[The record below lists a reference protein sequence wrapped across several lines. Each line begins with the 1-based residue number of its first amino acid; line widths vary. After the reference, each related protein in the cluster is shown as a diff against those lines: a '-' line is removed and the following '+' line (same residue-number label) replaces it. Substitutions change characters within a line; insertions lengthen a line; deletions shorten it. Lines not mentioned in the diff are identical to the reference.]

1 MTSGIP
7 VHLPWPYHH
16 GRTHRTGGW
25 LTENPNTVVGFVR
38 KVSVEEAKAKLP
50 FHPIIQNFQAA
61 VYGSPDLRMFASAML
76 TEVPDKPP
84 YINDPTG
91 TKQIR
96 DFDHLLH
103 LFNYTMQKVAPQW
116 NIDEYHVGLIG
127 VPFNAVLDWPMA
139 TPSGYAFFLH
149 KEVNLHMKRI
159 LDYWRDHFLSTSASA
174 SVLAEEPNGWLSE
187 EARKVIEDETN
198 LDPNHRYSFEEL
210 FGHSRED
217 GKHWGFKSWDD
228 FFTRKFAD
236 YDKLRP
242 VYAPDDDSWVVSAC
256 ESKPFALQTHVKAYD
271 TFWLKGQPYS
281 VYEMLDKEEEAE
293 QFVDGTIYQAFLSAT
308 SYHRWHSPV
317 NGTIKKVKLIGGTM
331 FSEPTITGFMN
342 PDGPDPAAPDRAQG
356 YITHVA
362 TRALIFI
369 EAPEPVG
376 LICLVEVGMVDVS
389 TCDVTVKQDDAVSK
403 GQEIGMFHH
412 GGSTHCLLFRKGV
425 KLTWVTGAF
434 PGVSSKNLPL
444 RGALAHVSSAS
455 DRREVS
461 VVMVM
466 AMVMVEDTRA
476 IMDAGGEHGTG
487 YPGYH

>member
-1 MTSGIP
+1 MPCG
-7 VHLPWPYHH
+7 PWSA
-16 GRTHRTGGW
+16 GAWLHRSAS
-25 LTENPNTVVGFVR
+25 LFVR
-38 KVSVEEAKAKLP
+38 KVSLEEAKAKLP
-50 FHPIIQNFQAA
+50 LHPIIQKFQAA
-61 VYGSPDLRMFASAML
+61 VDGCPALRMFAFAML

-84 YINDPTG
+84 DINDPTG

-127 VPFNAVLDWPMA
+127 TPFNAVLDWPMA
-139 TPSGYAFFLH
+139 TPSRYAFFLR
-149 KEVNLHMKRI
+149 KEVNFHIKRI
-159 LDYWRDHFLSTSASA
+159 LDYWRDYFLSTSAST
-174 SVLAEEPNGWLSE
+174 SVLTEEPNGWLSE
-187 EARKVIEDETN
+187 EARKIIEDETN

-210 FGHSRED
+210 F
-217 GKHWGFKSWDD
+217 SWDD

-242 VYAPDDDSWVVSAC
+242 VYAPDHDSWVVSAC

-293 QFVDGTIYQAFLSAT
+293 HFVDGTTYQAFLSAT

-317 NGTIKKVKLIGGTM
+317 NGTIKKVKLIHGTM

-369 EAPEPVG
+369 KAPEPVG
-376 LICLVEVGMVDVS
+376 LTCVVTVGMADVS
-389 TCDVTVKQDDAVSK
+389 TCDVTVTQGDTVSK

-425 KLTWVTGAF
+425 NLTWETVERVLRK
-434 PGVSSKNLPL
+434 VSLHSTLTSLKQ
-444 RGALAHVSSAS
+444 
-455 DRREVS
+455 
-461 VVMVM
+461 
-466 AMVMVEDTRA
+466 
-476 IMDAGGEHGTG
+476 
-487 YPGYH
+487 